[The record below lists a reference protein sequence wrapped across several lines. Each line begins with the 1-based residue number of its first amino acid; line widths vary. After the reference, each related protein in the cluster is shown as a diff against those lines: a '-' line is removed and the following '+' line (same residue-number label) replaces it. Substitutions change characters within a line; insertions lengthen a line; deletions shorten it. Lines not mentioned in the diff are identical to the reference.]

1 MMTLEQIYRKY
12 ESLTLEI
19 CSGEATHDMTL
30 ECAGAMMGQA
40 MKLYKLCLA
49 PEEFDALMQIIS
61 EASGLDSP
69 EWDPDDFPSGTL
81 H

>member
-1 MMTLEQIYRKY
+1 MTLEEIYRKY

-19 CSGEATHDMTL
+19 CTGEATHDNTL

-49 PEEFDALMQIIS
+49 PEDFDALMHIIS
-61 EASGLDSP
+61 QASGLDTT
-69 EWDPDDFPSGTL
+69 DFDDDSSSGTL